1 MLLERSLEEA
11 PVVDRDGYHYFIHP
25 ITDGIPEVSPELLR
39 EVTARFVKAL
49 DTFDFDKIVCV
60 EAMGIHLGAS
70 LANALDR
77 PMVIVRKR
85 SYGLDGEREVVQRKG
100 YGEERL
106 YINGIEEGN
115 RVVIVDDV
123 VSTGGTLKAVLP
135 ALEDAG
141 AEIVDVLVAICRG
154 GVEEVEKETGHRVK
168 YLVRVEVGP
177 DGVEVVES
185 NYPP

>member
-1 MLLERSLEEA
+1 MLLEKTLEEA
-11 PVVDRDGYHYFIHP
+11 PVVDKDGYHYFIHP
-25 ITDGIPEVSPELLR
+25 ITDGVPGIDPELLR

-49 DTFDFDKIVCV
+49 DTLDFDKIVCV

-70 LANALDR
+70 LSNVLDR

-85 SYGLDGEREVVQRKG
+85 SYGLEGEIEVIQRKG

-106 YINGIEEGN
+106 YINGIEEGD
-115 RVVIVDDV
+115 RIVVVDDV

-135 ALEDAG
+135 ALEEAG

-154 GVEEVEKETGHRVK
+154 GAEEVEEETGHRVK
-168 YLVRVEVGP
+168 YLVKVEVGP